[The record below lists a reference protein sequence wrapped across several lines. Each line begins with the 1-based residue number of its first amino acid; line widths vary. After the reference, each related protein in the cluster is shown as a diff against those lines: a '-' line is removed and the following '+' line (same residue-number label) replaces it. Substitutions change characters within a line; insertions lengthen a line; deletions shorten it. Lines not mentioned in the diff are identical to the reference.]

1 MDSRVSFLRLSGC
14 AGLLLLAAAET
25 RAVAEITSPFLP
37 SSGATTVVTTAAPIE
52 LHGYMMTPEGEKFS
66 IYDPAKKTATWVK
79 LNETGYPF
87 IVRSYKQENAT
98 DQVTVDY
105 QGGKLTLAL
114 KQSKIASAAPAATQG
129 FAGRA
134 GGPPG
139 NFGPRAGG
147 GPGVAAATSAP
158 QVDPAQEAARLQA
171 AAMDFQQRQLQR
183 QQAAAALQAQQAQQ
197 AAIGQVQQ
205 AGQRNFRGNANGGGQ
220 QQGGAAGRRG
230 ARQQ

>member
-37 SSGATTVVTTAAPIE
+37 SSGAAAAVTTAAPIE

-87 IVRSYKQENAT
+87 IVRSYKQENST

-105 QGGKLTLAL
+105 QGSKLTLAL
-114 KQSKIASAAPAATQG
+114 KQSKIASAAPAANQG

-139 NFGPRAGG
+139 SFGPRAGG
-147 GPGVAAATSAP
+147 GPGVAAATANAP
-158 QVDPAQEAARLQA
+158 LNPA
-171 AAMDFQQRQLQR
+171 M
-183 QQAAAALQAQQAQQ
+183 
-197 AAIGQVQQ
+197 
-205 AGQRNFRGNANGGGQ
+205 
-220 QQGGAAGRRG
+220 
-230 ARQQ
+230 

>member
-1 MDSRVSFLRLSGC
+1 MDSRVFSLRLSGC
-14 AGLLLLAAAET
+14 AGLLLSVAVGAHAA
-25 RAVAEITSPFLP
+25 AEITSPFLP
-37 SSGATTVVTTAAPIE
+37 SSGAAAAVTTAAPIE

-79 LNETGYPF
+79 LNEAGYPF
-87 IVRSYKQENAT
+87 VVRSYKQENAT

-105 QGGKLTLAL
+105 QGSKLTLAL
-114 KQSKIASAAPAATQG
+114 KQSKISSAAPAGTQG

-147 GPGVAAATSAP
+147 GPGVAAATAPALSSAE
-158 QVDPAQEAARLQA
+158 EAVRLQA

-197 AAIGQVQQ
+197 AQQPVQQ
-205 AGQRNFRGNANGGGQ
+205 AGQRNFRGGNAAGGAQ

-230 ARQQ
+230 ARGQQ

>member
-1 MDSRVSFLRLSGC
+1 MDSRVFFLRLSGC
-14 AGLLLLAAAET
+14 AGLLFSATVEARAAT
-25 RAVAEITSPFLP
+25 EITSPFL
-37 SSGATTVVTTAAPIE
+37 SSSAATAAVTTAAPIE
-52 LHGYMMTPEGEKFS
+52 LHGYMMTSEGEKFS

-87 IVRSYKQENAT
+87 VVRSYKQENST

-105 QGGKLTLAL
+105 QGSRLTLAL
-114 KQSKIASAAPAATQG
+114 KQSKIASAAPAGTQN
-129 FAGRA
+129 FAGRG

-147 GPGVAAATSAP
+147 GPGVAAATALTTAEVS
-158 QVDPAQEAARLQA
+158 AQEAARLQA

-197 AAIGQVQQ
+197 AATGQVQQ
-205 AGQRNFRGNANGGGQ
+205 AGQRNGRANGGGGQ
-220 QQGGAAGRRG
+220 QGGGAAGRRG